1 MSRFRFHIGSLL
13 ILVVPL
19 GIGFA
24 ALREA
29 SELWDSIV
37 LSATAGVLLVS
48 VLLGIHRHAEKRSFW
63 AGFAIFGWVYIVLT
77 MIPSLEARL
86 LTTKALVYLDSKVP
100 GRTATITGQAWV
112 VPGTTPVTPS
122 RRLPSLPKG
131 ISSRAPRIR
140 DPSGSGARPP
150 GSSSGRGAVRP
161 RTSCTSDTR
170 SAHSILAW
178 LGGKLSRRIYARG
191 REERLE
197 PDNPR

>member
-100 GRTATITGQAWV
+100 GRTATITGQAWGGSGNNSGHTIATV
-112 VPGTTPVTPS
+112 AFSPQGNLLASTTNS
-122 RRLPSLPKG
+122 GSIRLWSTTTG
-131 ISSRAPRIR
+131 ILLG
-140 DPSGSGARPP
+140 SGSGTTENFLHI
-150 GSSSGRGAVRP
+150 G
-161 RTSCTSDTR
+161 
-170 SAHSILAW
+170 HSLCALILAW